1 MSPRVV
7 NRLEEGALA
16 TLLAA
21 MTLLTFLQVVLRYG
35 FNTGFVWALEATT
48 YMFGW
53 MVLLGMSYG
62 VKVGSHIGVDVIVK
76 QLPARGQRIAGI
88 IAGLLCIAY
97 ATILLYGSWNY
108 VDTMHTL
115 GIEAEDLPI
124 QRWIL
129 LSILPIGFLLLLWRL
144 VEMTWHILHGEQ
156 AGFRLADEAKET
168 IEAFHDEGTK
178 PQSGPTS

>member
-16 TLLAA
+16 TVLAA

-35 FNTGFVWALEATT
+35 FNTGFGWALEATT

-62 VKVGSHIGVDVIVK
+62 VRVGSHIGVDLIVK
-76 QLPARGQRIAGI
+76 QLPPRGQYCVGVLAGF
-88 IAGLLCIAY
+88 LCAAY
-97 ATILLYGSWNY
+97 AAILLFGSWNY

-115 GIEAEDLPI
+115 GVEAEDLPI

-129 LSILPIGFLLLLWRL
+129 LSVLPIGFLMLLWRL
-144 VEMTWHILHGEQ
+144 AQLTWRIIVGAQ
-156 AGFRLADEAKET
+156 TGFHLADEAR
-168 IEAFHDEGTK
+168 EAIDQLRDE
-178 PQSGPTS
+178 SPTTTDRTSS